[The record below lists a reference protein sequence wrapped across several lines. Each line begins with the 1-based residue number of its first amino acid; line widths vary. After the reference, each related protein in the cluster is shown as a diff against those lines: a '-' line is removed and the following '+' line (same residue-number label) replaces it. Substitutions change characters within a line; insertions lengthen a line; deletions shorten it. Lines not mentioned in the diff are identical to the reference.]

1 MRVKINSNI
10 ESVTEVGA
18 FLKAIGAQVKGA
30 SLAAKT
36 RAENPSLDN
45 NDVILYLA
53 KGGRDIRFNKSDEQ
67 RMIVEFKRQI
77 DKELARLIRR
87 NNRIA
92 RTLRTRMSKSING
105 KKFKTKTGKILKVKQ
120 MADTAAVFGL
130 RKAMLYGKETMV
142 TRIQTQETTD
152 AGAAKA
158 VTPQYARARA
168 RKYGVPNSTSLVFKA
183 TGQLLDNINSGTIKL
198 HREPGFAEKLS
209 SLTKDLQS
217 I

>member
-10 ESVTEVGA
+10 ESVAEVGA
-18 FLKAIGAQVKGA
+18 FLKSIGAQVKGA

-36 RAENPSLDN
+36 RAENPNLDN

-53 KGGRDIRFNKSDEQ
+53 KGGRDIRFDSSDEH

-77 DKELARLIRR
+77 DKKLALLIRR

-92 RTLRTRMSKSING
+92 RTLRTRMSNTAAG
-105 KKFKTKTGKILKVKQ
+105 KKYKTKTGKILRVKR
-120 MADTAAVFGL
+120 MADTAAIFGL
-130 RKAMLYGKETMV
+130 RKAMLYGKEKMA
-142 TRIQTQETTD
+142 TRLVTQETTD

-158 VTPQYARARA
+158 VTKQYAAARA

-209 SLTKDLQS
+209 SITKDLQS